1 MNESS
6 GFDPTIFL
14 LIGFM
19 VLIYFLMIR
28 PENKRRKTH
37 QTMLESLEVGD
48 EVITSGGV
56 LGRVTK
62 VHDQYIDISVSNNV
76 NLKFQKNSVSNI
88 LPKGSLDSI

>member
-28 PENKRRKTH
+28 PENKRRKAH

>member
-1 MNESS
+1 MSESS

>member
-1 MNESS
+1 MSELSV
-6 GFDPTIFL
+6 FDPTIFL

-28 PENKRRKTH
+28 PENKRRKAH

>member
-6 GFDPTIFL
+6 VFDPTIFL

-28 PENKRRKTH
+28 PENKRRKAH
-37 QTMLESLEVGD
+37 KTMLESLEVGD

>member
-1 MNESS
+1 MSESS
-6 GFDPTIFL
+6 VFDPTIFL

>member
-6 GFDPTIFL
+6 AFDPTIFL

>member
-6 GFDPTIFL
+6 VFDPTIFL

-28 PENKRRKTH
+28 PENKRRKAH

>member
-1 MNESS
+1 MSELSV
-6 GFDPTIFL
+6 FDPTIFL

-28 PENKRRKTH
+28 PENKRKKAH

-56 LGRVTK
+56 LGKVTK
-62 VHDQYIDISVSNNV
+62 VHDQYIDISVSNNI

-88 LPKGSLDSI
+88 LPKGSLESI

>member
-28 PENKRRKTH
+28 PENKRKKAH

-56 LGRVTK
+56 LGKVTK
-62 VHDQYIDISVSNNV
+62 VHDQYIDISVSNNI

-88 LPKGSLDSI
+88 LPKGSLESI

>member
-1 MNESS
+1 MSELSV
-6 GFDPTIFL
+6 FDPTIFL

>member
-1 MNESS
+1 MSESS
-6 GFDPTIFL
+6 VFDPTIFL

-28 PENKRRKTH
+28 PENKRRKAH

>member
-1 MNESS
+1 MSESS
-6 GFDPTIFL
+6 VFDPTIFL

-28 PENKRRKTH
+28 PENKRRKAH
-37 QTMLESLEVGD
+37 KTMLESLEVGD

>member
-6 GFDPTIFL
+6 AFDPTIFL

-28 PENKRRKTH
+28 PENKRRKAH

>member
-1 MNESS
+1 MSESS

-28 PENKRRKTH
+28 PENKRRKAH

>member
-1 MNESS
+1 MSELSV
-6 GFDPTIFL
+6 FDPTIFL

-28 PENKRRKTH
+28 PENKRRKAH
-37 QTMLESLEVGD
+37 KTMLESLEVGD